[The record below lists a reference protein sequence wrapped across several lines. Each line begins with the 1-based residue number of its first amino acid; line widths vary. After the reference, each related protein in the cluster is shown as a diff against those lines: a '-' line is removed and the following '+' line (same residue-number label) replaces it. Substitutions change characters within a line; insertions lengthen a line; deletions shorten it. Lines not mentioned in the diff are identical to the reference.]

1 MQNTKTVKEIKMG
14 KYELLSAIKP
24 NLDND
29 EADKVV
35 TKIEETVQNLGGNV
49 IDTEKIG
56 RKKSAYDVQGYRDSY
71 FVVQKMNLPEDKV
84 VDFKRQL
91 RLNENIL
98 RTIFTK
104 VKKA

>member
-1 MQNTKTVKEIKMG
+1 M
-14 KYELLSAIKP
+14 LLTLKKWA
-24 NLDND
+24 
-29 EADKVV
+29 E
-35 TKIEETVQNLGGNV
+35 
-49 IDTEKIG
+49 
-56 RKKSAYDVQGYRDSY
+56 KKSAYDVQGYRDSY

>member
-1 MQNTKTVKEIKMG
+1 MG

-29 EADKVV
+29 EADKVIA
-35 TKIEETVQNLGGNV
+35 KIEETVQGFGGSV
-49 IDTEKIG
+49 TDTEKLG
-56 RKKSAYDVQGYRDSY
+56 RKKSAFDIQGYRDSY
-71 FVVQKMNLPEDKV
+71 FVVQKLTLPEDKV

-91 RLNENIL
+91 KLNENVI
-98 RTIFTK
+98 RTMFTK

>member
-1 MQNTKTVKEIKMG
+1 MG
-14 KYELLSAIKP
+14 GSI
-24 NLDND
+24 
-29 EADKVV
+29 
-35 TKIEETVQNLGGNV
+35 
-49 IDTEKIG
+49 IDTEKMG
-56 RKKSAYDVQGYRDSY
+56 RKKTAYDVQGYRDSY
-71 FVVQKMNLPEDKV
+71 FVVQKLNLPEDKV

>member
-1 MQNTKTVKEIKMG
+1 MQNTKTVKENKMA

-35 TKIEETVQNLGGNV
+35 TKIEETVQNLGGNI
-49 IDTEKIG
+49 IDTEKMG
-56 RKKSAYDVQGYRDSY
+56 RKKTAYDVQGYRDSY
-71 FVVQKMNLPEDKV
+71 FVVQKLNLPEDKV

>member
-1 MQNTKTVKEIKMG
+1 MG

-35 TKIEETVQNLGGNV
+35 AKIEETVQNLGGSV
-49 IDTEKIG
+49 LDTEKMG
-56 RKKSAYDVQGYRDSY
+56 RKKTAYDIQGFRDSY
-71 FVVQKMNLPEDKV
+71 FVVQVMNLSEDKV
-84 VDFKRQL
+84 VDLKRQL
-91 RLNENIL
+91 RLNENVI

-104 VKKA
+104 IKKA

>member
-1 MQNTKTVKEIKMG
+1 MG

-35 TKIEETVQNLGGNV
+35 AKIEETIQGFGGSV
-49 IDTEKIG
+49 IDTEKMG

-71 FVVQKMNLPEDKV
+71 MVVQRMNLPEDKV
-84 VDFKRQL
+84 VDLKRQL
-91 RLNENIL
+91 KLNENVI
-98 RTIFTK
+98 RTMFTK

>member
-1 MQNTKTVKEIKMG
+1 MG

-35 TKIEETVQNLGGNV
+35 AKIEEAIQNLGGDV
-49 IDTEKIG
+49 VDTDKMG
-56 RKKSAYDVQGYRDSY
+56 RKKSAYDIQGYRDSY

-84 VDFKRQL
+84 TELKRQL
-91 RLNENIL
+91 RLNENVI

>member
-1 MQNTKTVKEIKMG
+1 MG

-35 TKIEETVQNLGGNV
+35 AKIEEAIQTLGGDV
-49 IDTEKIG
+49 VDTEKMG
-56 RKKSAYDVQGYRDSY
+56 RKKSAYDIQGYRDTY
-71 FVVQKMNLPEDKV
+71 YVVQRMNLPEDKV
-84 VDFKRQL
+84 IELKRQL
-91 RLNENIL
+91 RLNENVI

>member
-1 MQNTKTVKEIKMG
+1 MG

-35 TKIEETVQNLGGNV
+35 AKIEDVIRGFGGSV
-49 IDTEKIG
+49 TDTEKMG
-56 RKKSAYDVQGYRDSY
+56 RKKSAYDIQGYRDGY
-71 FVVQKMNLPEDKV
+71 FVVQKMTLPEDKV

-91 RLNENIL
+91 RLNENII
-98 RTIFTK
+98 RTVFTK
-104 VKKA
+104 IKKA

>member
-1 MQNTKTVKEIKMG
+1 MG

-35 TKIEETVQNLGGNV
+35 TKIEETVQNLGGSI
-49 IDTEKIG
+49 IDTEKMG
-56 RKKSAYDVQGYRDSY
+56 RKKTAYDVQGYRDSY
-71 FVVQKMNLPEDKV
+71 FVVQKLNLPEDKV

>member
-1 MQNTKTVKEIKMG
+1 MG

-35 TKIEETVQNLGGNV
+35 SKIEDAIKTLGGDV
-49 IDTEKIG
+49 VDTDKMG
-56 RKKSAYDVQGYRDSY
+56 RKKSAYDVKGYRDSY

-84 VDFKRQL
+84 VELKRQL
-91 RLNENIL
+91 RLNENVL

-104 VKKA
+104 VKA